1 MNNLNLDAVKTD
13 CPLCV
18 YEMRALKGVRVN
30 IYRSKMDKASFYRFL
45 YEIVLKENT
54 LLVKQGKTSLDVSLQ
69 DIKVHFDDHV
79 IDVNLTVIDDIA
91 TTQRLQRL
99 LAAKVE
105 SKVDVPAARMWESL
119 SKHKIALLNRLQTQP
134 TQALATRPYSFD

>member
-1 MNNLNLDAVKTD
+1 MDLF
-13 CPLCV
+13 
-18 YEMRALKGVRVN
+18 
-30 IYRSKMDKASFYRFL
+30 RSKMDKGSFYKLL
-45 YEIVLKENT
+45 YDVVSKENA

-79 IDVNLTVIDDIA
+79 VDVNLTVIDDIA

-119 SKHKIALLNRLQTQP
+119 SKHKIALLNRLEAQP
-134 TQALATRPYSFD
+134 TQALANRPYSFD

>member
-1 MNNLNLDAVKTD
+1 MNLNLDKVNTE
-13 CPLCV
+13 CPLCTN
-18 YEMRALKGVRVN
+18 EIAALKGVRMDLF
-30 IYRSKMDKASFYRFL
+30 RSKMDKGSFYKLL
-45 YEIVLKENT
+45 YDVVSKENA

-79 IDVNLTVIDDIA
+79 VDVNLTVIDDIA

-119 SKHKIALLNRLQTQP
+119 SKHKIALLNRLEAQP
-134 TQALATRPYSFD
+134 TQALANRPYSFD